1 MKNSATIKFT
11 DLESADEALVFVR
24 YDESA
29 VALGLSIKSDGD
41 MEVFMTKETARAVI
55 KALQAAVM

>member
-11 DLESADEALVFVR
+11 DLESTDEALVFVR

-29 VALGLSIKSDGD
+29 VALGLSIQSAGD

-55 KALQAAVM
+55 KALQVAVM

>member
-1 MKNSATIKFT
+1 MKESATIKFT
-11 DLESADEALVFVR
+11 ELESSDEALVIVR
-24 YDESA
+24 YDESS
-29 VALGLSIKSDGD
+29 VALGLSIMSDGD